1 MIKNPETY
9 EELIRFK
16 KCVDLTKYYELSQDE
31 RDKIFNFLSSYPG
44 ANIVGNKTGLV
55 LEEIDQSVPKE
66 IINAN
71 CIDKSID

>member
-1 MIKNPETY
+1 MKNPETY

-31 RDKIFNFLSSYPG
+31 IDKIFNFLSSYQW

>member
-1 MIKNPETY
+1 MKNPETY

-31 RDKIFNFLSSYPG
+31 IDKIFNFLSSYQG